1 MMPGQGGGFCSY
13 SKREGWR
20 GRFSLLQPSNQQIS
34 QAASEIH
41 NYPVWKGVWGPGL
54 VAEWDSQ
61 ESRERNSGFETVVIL
76 FQCRG
81 ELLVCFLF
89 GWWGGGRGF
98 ICVIA
103 FTLTQGWGY
112 IGSGILPL

>member
-1 MMPGQGGGFCSY
+1 MPGQGGGFCSY

-89 GWWGGGRGF
+89 GWWWGGEGVHL
-98 ICVIA
+98 C
-103 FTLTQGWGY
+103 Y
-112 IGSGILPL
+112 C